1 MKEFFMKEIPHE
13 LLSEYRQRYIKLH
26 AKYQK
31 TLTEVYKPA
40 TFGSGKFVH
49 TRVQRDRAERVK
61 WFRNISYA
69 DELRVDLD
77 KFIGDIPNEIRA
89 REPIA
94 SLLYRVIEL
103 IDAVR

>member
-1 MKEFFMKEIPHE
+1 MIEEIPSQV
-13 LLSEYRQRYIKLH
+13 LSEYRKRYTLLQ

-40 TFGSGKFVH
+40 TFSSGRFAH

-61 WFRNISYA
+61 WFRDIGYA
-69 DELRVDLD
+69 DELRKDLD
-77 KFIGDIPNEIRA
+77 NFIGDIPNNVRE

-103 IDAVR
+103 IETVR